1 MKPVGFMGTPDLAV
15 RHLPPHEISDFAGT
29 PGLAHLGTNSLSVNR
44 RIRACPRV
52 AARALICP
60 T

>member
-1 MKPVGFMGTPDLAV
+1 MGTPDLAV